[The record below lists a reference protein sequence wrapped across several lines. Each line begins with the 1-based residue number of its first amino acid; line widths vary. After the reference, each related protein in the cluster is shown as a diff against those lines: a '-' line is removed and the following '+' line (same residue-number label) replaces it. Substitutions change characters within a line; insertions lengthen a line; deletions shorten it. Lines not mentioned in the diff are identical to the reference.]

1 VTSTVAKRA
10 LRQATQHRSSRSNI
24 LITDDDPGI
33 RSSLSTLLRCEGYE
47 PLEAEDG
54 DTALQIV
61 REGRADVLLLD
72 VVMPGMNGLDVLQ
85 SVRKLDA
92 DLPVIVLTGY
102 GTPDMAA
109 TAGTH
114 AVSGFLTKPFRNEEV
129 SLGVRMALANAR
141 SAVDKTPSGTDP
153 SCLLPGDIQ
162 AFRDLMGPSAAIQA
176 VVSKVE
182 RVAPSNFTVVISG
195 ETGVGKELVAQAVH
209 GLSSRA
215 SGPVVPIDC
224 GAIPSTLIESE
235 LFGHEKGSFTGADRR
250 HLGWFEAAAGGTL
263 FFDEIGNLPMPM
275 QVKLLRALQQRQI
288 HRIGGTH
295 SIELDVRVVAATNE
309 KLGRLVESNAF
320 RRDLFYRLNEFSIV
334 IPPLRERPEDI
345 LFLAKRFLDWTCDE
359 LGRESCTMTREAVE
373 ALLQYRWPGNVRE
386 LRNVVRRAVLLAE
399 GRIEPEQLQLGGN
412 AHAAEPPGA
421 QAAADGDEASLS
433 DSSFKHLVQEHTAEV
448 EKEILLRYLRQ
459 TQGNLKEAARILRMD
474 YKTMRT
480 KAKQYQLLPLRQDG

>member
-1 VTSTVAKRA
+1 MSATVARRA
-10 LRQATQHRSSRSNI
+10 LRQASAKRNSRSSI

-47 PLEAEDG
+47 PLEAGDG
-54 DTALQIV
+54 NTALQIV
-61 REGRADVLLLD
+61 REGLVDVLLLD

-85 SVRKLDA
+85 SVREMDA

-102 GTPDMAA
+102 GTPDIAA

-129 SLGVRMALANAR
+129 SLGVRMALAGAR
-141 SAVDKTPSGTDP
+141 SAADKLPSSTDP
-153 SCLLPGDIQ
+153 SCLLPEDSR
-162 AFRDLMGPSAAIQA
+162 AFRELMGPSAAIQA

-182 RVAPSNFTVVISG
+182 RVARSNFTVVISG

-215 SGPVVPIDC
+215 SGPLVPIDC
-224 GAIPSTLIESE
+224 GAIPPSLIESE
-235 LFGHEKGSFTGADRR
+235 LFGHEKGAFTGADRR

-275 QVKLLRALQQRQI
+275 QVKLLRAWQQLQI
-288 HRIGGTH
+288 HRIGGTS

-309 KLGRLVESNAF
+309 KLGRLVENQSF
-320 RRDLFYRLNEFSIV
+320 RRDLYYRLNEFSIV

-373 ALLQYRWPGNVRE
+373 ALITHRWPGNVRE

-399 GRIEPEQLQLGGN
+399 GKIAPEHLQLAGS
-412 AHAAEPPGA
+412 AAPADSPDA
-421 QAAADGDEASLS
+421 DAAAADADGDAAAP
-433 DSSFKHLVQEHTAEV
+433 DPSFKNLVQEHTAEA

-459 TQGNLKEAARILRMD
+459 TRGNLKEAARILRMD

-480 KAKQYQLLPLRQDG
+480 KAKQYQLLPLR